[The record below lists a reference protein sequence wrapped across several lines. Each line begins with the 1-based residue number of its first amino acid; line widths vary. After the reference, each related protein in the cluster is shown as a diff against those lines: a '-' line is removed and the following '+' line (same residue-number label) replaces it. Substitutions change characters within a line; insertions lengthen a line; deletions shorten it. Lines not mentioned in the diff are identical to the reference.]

1 MSVDSVFERE
11 GFLGTGGLAVV
22 DAVIAESDP
31 RNRLVITKKNRTS

>member
-1 MSVDSVFERE
+1 MPLDSDFERE
-11 GFLGTGGLAVV
+11 GFLVIGGLAVV